1 MLILDGICQVF
12 EKIRNEIFF
21 SPQKSPLFSDELIRQ
36 FSKSKCLYCLKHY
49 HLSCRQPTHGNASP
63 GDLSSVLEDRRGGH
77 SCLPW
82 GQVSAAEQG

>member
-12 EKIRNEIFF
+12 EEIRNEIFF
-21 SPQKSPLFSDELIRQ
+21 SLKSPLFSDELIRQ

-49 HLSCRQPTHGNASP
+49 HLSYRQPTHGNASP
-63 GDLSSVLEDRRGGH
+63 GGLSSVLEDRRGH